1 LGGGIRLSTVSP
13 AVVAE
18 RCGRG
23 WCCDSQRGPS
33 RGGRSL
39 PRQRGLGGDL

>member
-13 AVVAE
+13 AVVAR